1 MARVHPF
8 WRRTVALLNLSRPQV
23 GLAMALLPLV
33 AGCVLTG
40 APGLVGSGG
49 TLASDYSSSSDPL
62 ALYSTPTPNP
72 ATNQPSI
79 IKLAANPAMVT
90 GPGQAIALTCEAVD
104 SVAVPGYAWS
114 ATGGML
120 SATVGQTVS
129 WTPPTQ
135 AGNYA
140 VTVLVSVP
148 SGGAVTGA
156 FTLSVSASGSTTLTR
171 TDPVDPTPTP
181 APLPTPQ
188 LYNQQPNDSYLWND
202 SYGNDSYGSNY
213 YSSDPGG
220 YSGGCT
226 DTSSNYSSYSGPY
239 GSVTVSRDRYAC
251 Y

>member
-1 MARVHPF
+1 MARVHLC
-8 WRRTVALLNLSRPQV
+8 WRRTVALLLPVRAQT

-40 APGLVGSGG
+40 APGMVGSSG

-62 ALYSTPTPNP
+62 VLYPTPTPDP
-72 ATNQPSI
+72 TLTQPSI
-79 IKLAANPAMVT
+79 IKLAANPTTVT

-114 ATGGML
+114 ATSGTL
-120 SATVGQTVS
+120 SATQGQTVS
-129 WTPPTQ
+129 WTPPAQ

-156 FTLSVSASGSTTLTR
+156 FTLSVNASGSTTLTG
-171 TDPVDPTPTP
+171 TDPVNPTPTP

-188 LYNQQPNDSYLWND
+188 SYSQQPDNGYLWND
-202 SYGNDSYGSNY
+202 YYGNDSYGA
-213 YSSDPGG
+213 DPGG
-220 YSGGCT
+220 YYSDGCS
-226 DTSSNYSSYSGPY
+226 DTSSTYTSYSGPY
-239 GSVTVSRDRYAC
+239 GSVTVSRDRYSC

>member
-8 WRRTVALLNLSRPQV
+8 SRPQV

-49 TLASDYSSSSDPL
+49 TLASDYSSSNDPL
-62 ALYSTPTPNP
+62 ALYATPTPNP
-72 ATNQPSI
+72 ATNVPSI
-79 IKLAANPAMVT
+79 IKLAANPTTVT

-104 SVAVPGYAWS
+104 SAAVPGYAWS
-114 ATGGML
+114 ATGGTL
-120 SATVGQTVS
+120 SATQGQTIS
-129 WTPPTQ
+129 WNPPAQ

-156 FTLSVSASGSTTLTR
+156 FTLSVNASGSTTLTA
-171 TDPVDPTPTP
+171 TDPVNPTPTP

-188 LYNQQPNDSYLWND
+188 SYGQQPDNGYLWND
-202 SYGNDSYGSNY
+202 YYGNNYYGNSYYGGGPSGY
-213 YSSDPGG
+213 YSS
-220 YSGGCT
+220 GCT
-226 DTSSNYSSYSGPY
+226 DTSSSYTSYSGPY
-239 GSVTVSRDRYAC
+239 GSLTVSRDGYSC